1 MLFLQRDII
10 NLLPMKRSRNLEKI
24 AKVLSG
30 FSWLKPI
37 GSPIWRKLYTEPLE
51 NKRRKK
57 FLENGLTLL
66 THFDEVM
73 QRANIPYSLVFG
85 TLLGAVRD
93 NGFIKHDLDIDVAVW
108 GDSDA
113 HQIEKVLINSGFQLY
128 KRIEVDNGVFGRE
141 ETYIY
146 NGVSIDLF
154 YFYDFDND
162 LKYTTVFVPFDDC
175 KTFDDSLKRYGGLL
189 PIQLILPL
197 DVQVRYIPFLG
208 INVPIPINAIEFL
221 VARYG
226 ENWRIP
232 DPTFVYPKMGDAR
245 VEYRRDKI
253 GRIVFENSQ
262 IIL

>member
-1 MLFLQRDII
+1 
-10 NLLPMKRSRNLEKI
+10 MKRSRNLEKI

-108 GDSDA
+108 GDTDKEL
-113 HQIEKVLINSGFQLY
+113 IESILISNGFKLY
-128 KRIEVDNGVFGRE
+128 RRIEVEQGAFGRE
-141 ETYIY
+141 ETYVY
-146 NGVSIDLF
+146 KDVSIDLF
-154 YFYDFDND
+154 YFYHIDER
-162 LKYTTVFVPFDDC
+162 LKYTNVFVPFDDC
-175 KTFDDSLKRYGGLL
+175 RDFDESVSRYGGLL
-189 PIQLILPL
+189 PIQLMLPL
-197 DVQVRYIPFLG
+197 DKKVKYVPFLG
-208 INVPIPINAIEFL
+208 IYVPIPINAIEFL
-221 VARYG
+221 EARYG
-226 ENWRIP
+226 QSWRIP
-232 DPTFVYPKMGDAR
+232 DPTFVYPKMGDAQ
-245 VEYRRDKI
+245 VEYRKDKM
-253 GRIVFENSQ
+253 GK
-262 IIL
+262 IIYEDKSIDLY